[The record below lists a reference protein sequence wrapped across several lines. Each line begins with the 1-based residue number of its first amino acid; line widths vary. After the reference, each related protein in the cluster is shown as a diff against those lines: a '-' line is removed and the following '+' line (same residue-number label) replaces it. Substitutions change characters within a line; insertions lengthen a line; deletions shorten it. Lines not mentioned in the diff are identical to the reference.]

1 MVPVTLA
8 ARHSHDKRTAARFT
22 QSTGEENPPGPK
34 KMFLMES
41 GRKSSGRTVSFKPLE
56 EDGFQIG
63 AGRIRTFEANQNE
76 GGDGNG
82 KPLRGFADVK

>member
-63 AGRIRTFEANQNE
+63 AGSRVPETAWPVGSVRDW
-76 GGDGNG
+76 G
-82 KPLRGFADVK
+82 